1 VNLRFIRLYAALDT
15 CWQFAMKTDVW
26 VFSDL
31 DGLLYL
37 KKSIR
42 KAIKAKHNIHLDEVE
57 TDSVSMQCVILPALK
72 KPATKPRLKI
82 VERKIFKN
90 AAPEMELVI
99 LGNKAGYKKLVSEL
113 NIAIKQYLD
122 NPTEHLH
129 IDDLDCAWVVP
140 RSVSLNIRG
149 PVSAWDKDLLGDY
162 FSLATEKTGSY
173 LPENCDA
180 MTKEIWEY
188 ENPVVGEGPYIL
200 K

>member
-1 VNLRFIRLYAALDT
+1 MNLRFIRQYSVLDT
-15 CWQFAMKTDVW
+15 SWQFEMKTDVW

-99 LGNKAGYKKLVSEL
+99 LGNKAGYKKLIAEL

-122 NPTEHLH
+122 NPTEHVH
-129 IDDLDCAWVVP
+129 IDDWCCAWVVLK
-140 RSVSLNIRG
+140 SVSLNIRG
-149 PVSAWDKDLLGDY
+149 PVSTWDKDTLGDY
-162 FSLATEKTGSY
+162 FAMTTEKTSSY
-173 LPENCDA
+173 LPENCDY
-180 MTKEIWEY
+180 MTKEIWNY
-188 ENPVVGEGPYIL
+188 ESPFVGEGPYTL